1 MPNPKLPEKAAAS
14 LSTPE
19 LVKELAA
26 HLGTL
31 VRKQIELAKA
41 ELRADLRAEILTA
54 RTLGIAALAALIA
67 VNLLLVTAALV
78 LSLMM
83 PAWLAG
89 LIVTGFAL
97 AVAAVTAGIGWSR
110 RLRKPLA
117 RSRHALEEDVRIT
130 KERLA

>member
-1 MPNPKLPEKAAAS
+1 MSNGKLPEKAAAN
-14 LSTPE
+14 LTTPE

-26 HLGTL
+26 HLGSL

-78 LSLMM
+78 LALVM

-89 LIVTGFAL
+89 LIVTGFAVL
-97 AVAAVTAGIGWSR
+97 VAATTAAIGWSR
-110 RLRKPLA
+110 RLKKPLA
-117 RSRHALEEDVRIT
+117 RSRHALEEEVRWS

>member
-117 RSRHALEEDVRIT
+117 RSRHALEEDVRLT

>member
-1 MPNPKLPEKAAAS
+1 MPNAKLPEKAAAS

-19 LVKELAA
+19 LVKELAG
-26 HLGTL
+26 HLGSL

>member
-117 RSRHALEEDVRIT
+117 RSRHALEEDVRRT

>member
-1 MPNPKLPEKAAAS
+1 MANAKLPEKAAAS

-26 HLGTL
+26 HIGTL

-41 ELRADLRAEILTA
+41 ELRADLRAEVLTA

-78 LSLMM
+78 MSLMM

-89 LIVTGFAL
+89 LIVTGFAV
-97 AVAAVTAGIGWSR
+97 AVAAITAGIGWSR
-110 RLRKPLA
+110 RLRKPLG
-117 RSRHALEEDVRIT
+117 RSRHALEEEVRLT

>member
-67 VNLLLVTAALV
+67 VTLLLVTAALV

-117 RSRHALEEDVRIT
+117 RSRHALEEDVRLT

>member
-110 RLRKPLA
+110 RLRKPLS
-117 RSRHALEEDVRIT
+117 RSRGALEDEVRWT

>member
-110 RLRKPLA
+110 
-117 RSRHALEEDVRIT
+117 HALEEDVRLT

>member
-1 MPNPKLPEKAAAS
+1 MANGKLPEKAAAS
-14 LSTPE
+14 LSTAE

-26 HLGTL
+26 HLGSL

-78 LSLMM
+78 LSLVM

-89 LIVTGFAL
+89 LIVTGFAT
-97 AVAAVTAGIGWSR
+97 AVAATTAGIGWSR

-117 RSRHALEEDVRIT
+117 RSRNALEEEVRWT